1 MHVSARTSDS
11 KLYRHCFVY
20 TIDDTGSIVVGYT
33 QTVYTTTEGE
43 GMVKLCA
50 NISSPIGGIAPRP
63 FVLNSTTF
71 DGTAG
76 TCTYI
81 IICTIIISTKLE
93 YSMNT
98 YPAAGLRP
106 LINPK
111 CKCSIYLNTNYH

>member
-1 MHVSARTSDS
+1 M
-11 KLYRHCFVY
+11 
-20 TIDDTGSIVVGYT
+20 GYT

-76 TCTYI
+76 TCIYVH
-81 IICTIIISTKLE
+81 
-93 YSMNT
+93 YNT
-98 YPAAGLRP
+98 YNNYINKTRVFNEYVPRSRTAAVD
-106 LINPK
+106 
-111 CKCSIYLNTNYH
+111 